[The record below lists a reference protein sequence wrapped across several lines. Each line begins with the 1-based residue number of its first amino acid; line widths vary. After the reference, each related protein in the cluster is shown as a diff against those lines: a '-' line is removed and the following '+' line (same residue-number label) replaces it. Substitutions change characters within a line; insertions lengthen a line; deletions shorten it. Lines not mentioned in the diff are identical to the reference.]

1 MNSPEYLRAA
11 DRLAQEVVNAWEANV
26 SARNTALLTPQ
37 FKALFETARRYRD
50 AKNLA
55 NNHRKHNVL
64 QPRERKLKRRAH
76 GKSLGG
82 IQSFRQGTHAIIL
95 KG

>member
-1 MNSPEYLRAA
+1 MNSPEEYLRAA
-11 DRLAQEVVNAWEANV
+11 DRLAQEVVNAWGANV
-26 SARNTALLTPQ
+26 KAGNVALLTPQ

-64 QPRERKLKRRAH
+64 EPREEAEEKSTREEFAEAYRAFEKEH
-76 GKSLGG
+76 T
-82 IQSFRQGTHAIIL
+82 QSS
-95 KG
+95 